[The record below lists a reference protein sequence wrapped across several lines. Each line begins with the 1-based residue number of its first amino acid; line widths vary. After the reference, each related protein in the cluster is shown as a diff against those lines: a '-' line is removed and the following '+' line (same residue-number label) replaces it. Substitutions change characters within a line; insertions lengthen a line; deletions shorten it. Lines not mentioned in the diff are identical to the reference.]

1 MLKSDCQRLN
11 LMSNPRGVKGSPYL
25 EEIWLRKR
33 KVGKAKAVD
42 MTEEEQEII
51 INHLLDSKNGGL
63 TK

>member
-1 MLKSDCQRLN
+1 M
-11 LMSNPRGVKGSPYL
+11 

-33 KVGKAKAVD
+33 KAEKAKAVD

-63 TK
+63 IK